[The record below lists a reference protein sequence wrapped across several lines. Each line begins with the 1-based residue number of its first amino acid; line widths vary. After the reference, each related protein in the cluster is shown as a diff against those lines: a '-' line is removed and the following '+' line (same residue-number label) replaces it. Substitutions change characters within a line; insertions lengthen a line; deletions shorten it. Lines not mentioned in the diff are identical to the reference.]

1 MRQERNEKGNGKER
15 VEMLLGVEAER
26 DDTEALFEKSK
37 IGTAVGRS
45 D

>member
-1 MRQERNEKGNGKER
+1 MRQERNEKGDGKER

-26 DDTEALFEKSK
+26 DEKSK